1 MKNSIFI
8 LFILVFT
15 IIACTKNNHE
25 TIDNSP
31 NATVLG
37 KGLDCGNTYLIQF
50 DDDVSGLPQNSWENT
65 FYALNLPESYKDAGK
80 RVFVEFR
87 EPHNNE
93 WVACTTLGPGYPQV
107 YVTNV
112 E

>member
-1 MKNSIFI
+1 MKNSIYI
-8 LFILVFT
+8 LSILVFT
-15 IIACTKNNHE
+15 FFACTKNNPE

-31 NATVLG
+31 NATVLV

-50 DDDVSGLPQNSWENT
+50 DDDVSGLPQNSWENI
-65 FYALNLPESYKDAGK
+65 FYALNLPESCMAAGK
-80 RVFVEFR
+80 RVYLEFR
-87 EPHNNE
+87 EPKYNE

-107 YVTNV
+107 YIIKV